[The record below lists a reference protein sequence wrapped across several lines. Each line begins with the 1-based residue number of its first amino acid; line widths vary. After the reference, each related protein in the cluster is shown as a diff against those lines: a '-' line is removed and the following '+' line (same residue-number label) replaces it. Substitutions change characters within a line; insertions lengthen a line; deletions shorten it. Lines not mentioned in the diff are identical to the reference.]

1 MMKKTGMY
9 SVLLT
14 GLLWSAPLW
23 AAGEEGQSSMLDFF
37 WKVVNTVILLA
48 ILYYFARK
56 PISSALGK
64 SAEEAKAT
72 IEEARQAELRIEEEL
87 TKAREKLEKV
97 EHEAT
102 EMIAKAKVTAEAERQ
117 RILEEGEA
125 EVKRITDYARFTI
138 EQEFKKAEYDLR
150 RWVAGV
156 TIDLAE
162 EKLQQRVNA
171 DQQKKTDS
179 RFCRQIAEWRKP
191 MSQMV
196 IARRY
201 ASALSNLAQK
211 ENSLEQVGAE
221 LKDFS
226 DTLHESVE
234 LQEGLSNN
242 KVPMAVRNNIL
253 TDVLTSMKLSPLVST
268 FLRYLLSKRRLS
280 LVHDIARAFALLT
293 QEAMGILPAEVTVA
307 KEPRS
312 KESKDLLQKLQ
323 EQLSASTG
331 KTVQIHVSVDPSIIG
346 GIVTRIGSMV
356 IDGSIRN
363 QLVQVRESIIR
374 G

>member
-1 MMKKTGMY
+1 
-9 SVLLT
+9 
-14 GLLWSAPLW
+14 
-23 AAGEEGQSSMLDFF
+23 
-37 WKVVNTVILLA
+37 
-48 ILYYFARK
+48 
-56 PISSALGK
+56 
-64 SAEEAKAT
+64 
-72 IEEARQAELRIEEEL
+72 
-87 TKAREKLEKV
+87 
-97 EHEAT
+97 
-102 EMIAKAKVTAEAERQ
+102 
-117 RILEEGEA
+117 
-125 EVKRITDYARFTI
+125 
-138 EQEFKKAEYDLR
+138 
-150 RWVAGV
+150 
-156 TIDLAE
+156 
-162 EKLQQRVNA
+162 
-171 DQQKKTDS
+171 
-179 RFCRQIAEWRKP
+179 

-201 ASALSNLAQK
+201 ASALSSLAKK
-211 ENSLEQVGAE
+211 ENNLEQVGTE
-221 LKDFS
+221 LQDFC
-226 DTLHESVE
+226 DTLHEAAE
-234 LQEGLSNN
+234 LQESLSNN

-253 TDVLTSMKLSPLVST
+253 TEILTKMELSTLVST
-268 FLRYLLSKRRLS
+268 FLRYLLSKRRLT

-363 QLVQVRESIIR
+363 QLIQVRESIIR

>member
-1 MMKKTGMY
+1 
-9 SVLLT
+9 
-14 GLLWSAPLW
+14 
-23 AAGEEGQSSMLDFF
+23 
-37 WKVVNTVILLA
+37 
-48 ILYYFARK
+48 
-56 PISSALGK
+56 
-64 SAEEAKAT
+64 
-72 IEEARQAELRIEEEL
+72 
-87 TKAREKLEKV
+87 
-97 EHEAT
+97 
-102 EMIAKAKVTAEAERQ
+102 
-117 RILEEGEA
+117 
-125 EVKRITDYARFTI
+125 
-138 EQEFKKAEYDLR
+138 
-150 RWVAGV
+150 
-156 TIDLAE
+156 
-162 EKLQQRVNA
+162 
-171 DQQKKTDS
+171 
-179 RFCRQIAEWRKP
+179 

-201 ASALSNLAQK
+201 ASALSSLAKK
-211 ENSLEQVGAE
+211 ENNLEQVGTE
-221 LKDFS
+221 LQDFC
-226 DTLHESVE
+226 DTLHEAAE
-234 LQEGLSNN
+234 LQESLSNN
-242 KVPMAVRNNIL
+242 KVPMPVRNSIL
-253 TDVLTSMKLSPLVST
+253 TEILTKMELSSLVST
-268 FLRYLLSKRRLS
+268 FLRYLLSKRRLT

>member
-1 MMKKTGMY
+1 MMKRTGMY

-23 AAGEEGQSSMLDFF
+23 AAGAEEQSSMLDFF

-72 IEEARQAELRIEEEL
+72 IEEARQAEQRIEEEL
-87 TKAREKLEKV
+87 IKAREKLEKV

-150 RWVAGV
+150 HWVAGV

-171 DQQKKTDS
+171 DQQKKLIQDFVDKLPS
-179 RFCRQIAEWRKP
+179 GG
-191 MSQMV
+191 SQ
-196 IARRY
+196 
-201 ASALSNLAQK
+201 
-211 ENSLEQVGAE
+211 
-221 LKDFS
+221 
-226 DTLHESVE
+226 
-234 LQEGLSNN
+234 
-242 KVPMAVRNNIL
+242 
-253 TDVLTSMKLSPLVST
+253 
-268 FLRYLLSKRRLS
+268 
-280 LVHDIARAFALLT
+280 
-293 QEAMGILPAEVTVA
+293 
-307 KEPRS
+307 
-312 KESKDLLQKLQ
+312 
-323 EQLSASTG
+323 
-331 KTVQIHVSVDPSIIG
+331 
-346 GIVTRIGSMV
+346 
-356 IDGSIRN
+356 
-363 QLVQVRESIIR
+363 
-374 G
+374 

>member
-1 MMKKTGMY
+1 
-9 SVLLT
+9 
-14 GLLWSAPLW
+14 
-23 AAGEEGQSSMLDFF
+23 
-37 WKVVNTVILLA
+37 
-48 ILYYFARK
+48 
-56 PISSALGK
+56 
-64 SAEEAKAT
+64 
-72 IEEARQAELRIEEEL
+72 
-87 TKAREKLEKV
+87 
-97 EHEAT
+97 
-102 EMIAKAKVTAEAERQ
+102 
-117 RILEEGEA
+117 
-125 EVKRITDYARFTI
+125 
-138 EQEFKKAEYDLR
+138 
-150 RWVAGV
+150 
-156 TIDLAE
+156 
-162 EKLQQRVNA
+162 
-171 DQQKKTDS
+171 
-179 RFCRQIAEWRKP
+179 

-201 ASALSNLAQK
+201 ASALSSLAKK
-211 ENSLEQVGAE
+211 ENNLEQVGTE
-221 LKDFS
+221 LQDFC
-226 DTLHESVE
+226 DTLHEATE
-234 LQEGLSNN
+234 LQDSLSNN

-253 TDVLTSMKLSPLVST
+253 TEILTKMELSSLVST
-268 FLRYLLSKRRLS
+268 FLRYLLSKRRLT

-363 QLVQVRESIIR
+363 QLIQVRESIIR

>member
-1 MMKKTGMY
+1 
-9 SVLLT
+9 
-14 GLLWSAPLW
+14 
-23 AAGEEGQSSMLDFF
+23 
-37 WKVVNTVILLA
+37 
-48 ILYYFARK
+48 
-56 PISSALGK
+56 
-64 SAEEAKAT
+64 
-72 IEEARQAELRIEEEL
+72 
-87 TKAREKLEKV
+87 
-97 EHEAT
+97 
-102 EMIAKAKVTAEAERQ
+102 
-117 RILEEGEA
+117 
-125 EVKRITDYARFTI
+125 
-138 EQEFKKAEYDLR
+138 
-150 RWVAGV
+150 
-156 TIDLAE
+156 
-162 EKLQQRVNA
+162 
-171 DQQKKTDS
+171 
-179 RFCRQIAEWRKP
+179 

-363 QLVQVRESIIR
+363 QLVQVIDHQGLR
-374 G
+374 GYETTSRRDQRDHPKAN

>member
-1 MMKKTGMY
+1 
-9 SVLLT
+9 
-14 GLLWSAPLW
+14 
-23 AAGEEGQSSMLDFF
+23 
-37 WKVVNTVILLA
+37 
-48 ILYYFARK
+48 
-56 PISSALGK
+56 
-64 SAEEAKAT
+64 
-72 IEEARQAELRIEEEL
+72 
-87 TKAREKLEKV
+87 
-97 EHEAT
+97 
-102 EMIAKAKVTAEAERQ
+102 
-117 RILEEGEA
+117 
-125 EVKRITDYARFTI
+125 
-138 EQEFKKAEYDLR
+138 
-150 RWVAGV
+150 
-156 TIDLAE
+156 
-162 EKLQQRVNA
+162 
-171 DQQKKTDS
+171 
-179 RFCRQIAEWRKP
+179 

-201 ASALSNLAQK
+201 ASALSNLAKK
-211 ENSLEQVGAE
+211 ENNLEQVGTE
-221 LKDFS
+221 LQDFC
-226 DTLHESVE
+226 DTLHEAAE
-234 LQEGLSNN
+234 LQESLSNN

-253 TDVLTSMKLSPLVST
+253 TEILTKMELSTLVST
-268 FLRYLLSKRRLS
+268 FLRYLLSKRRLT

-363 QLVQVRESIIR
+363 QLIQVRESIIR

>member
-1 MMKKTGMY
+1 
-9 SVLLT
+9 
-14 GLLWSAPLW
+14 
-23 AAGEEGQSSMLDFF
+23 
-37 WKVVNTVILLA
+37 
-48 ILYYFARK
+48 
-56 PISSALGK
+56 
-64 SAEEAKAT
+64 
-72 IEEARQAELRIEEEL
+72 
-87 TKAREKLEKV
+87 
-97 EHEAT
+97 
-102 EMIAKAKVTAEAERQ
+102 
-117 RILEEGEA
+117 
-125 EVKRITDYARFTI
+125 
-138 EQEFKKAEYDLR
+138 
-150 RWVAGV
+150 
-156 TIDLAE
+156 
-162 EKLQQRVNA
+162 
-171 DQQKKTDS
+171 
-179 RFCRQIAEWRKP
+179 

-201 ASALSNLAQK
+201 ASALSSLAKK
-211 ENSLEQVGAE
+211 ENNLEQVGTE
-221 LKDFS
+221 LQDFC
-226 DTLHESVE
+226 DTLHEAAE
-234 LQEGLSNN
+234 LQESLSNN

-253 TDVLTSMKLSPLVST
+253 TEILTKMELSSLVST
-268 FLRYLLSKRRLS
+268 FLRYLLSKRRLT

-363 QLVQVRESIIR
+363 QLIQVRESIIR